1 MALTDFSNEIQGLKE
16 AIASGATRVS
26 YDGKSVDYD
35 SFEKMLQRLGWLER
49 QQATATGARR
59 GPRAGFATFDRGDR

>member
-1 MALTDFSNEIQGLKE
+1 MAIDYSAEIEALKL

-35 SFEKMLQRLGWLER
+35 SFEKMQSRLRWLET
-49 QQATATGARR
+49 QANGGVSTRPSYA
-59 GPRAGFATFDRGDR
+59 FATFDRGDG

>member
-1 MALTDFSNEIQGLKE
+1 MTDYSSEIAALTE

-35 SFEKMLQRLGWLER
+35 SLDGLKRRLAWLKGE
-49 QQATATGARR
+49 ATGRR
-59 GPRAGFATFDRGDR
+59 RPSAGFASFDRGDR

>member
-1 MALTDFSNEIQGLKE
+1 MTDFTAEILALKK

-35 SFEKMLQRLGWLER
+35 SLDQLLKRLTWLEA
-49 QQATATGARR
+49 QQNVGSGQPRR
-59 GPRAGFATFDRGDR
+59 PTAGFATFSRGDY